1 MAKNKS
7 KQDGDINSAIFFKNA
22 LDEINFLEKGT
33 DVYQKHQHKILKE
46 YKSHINTINNKQ
58 QKSSIIITLN
68 KMKDRLKQQD
78 KLQQN
83 NNREISKLQSK
94 LSQAQES
101 IMKKIEGVQKGNLD
115 ISNAVLS
122 NNIKN
127 SLTQI
132 QENLQEELKNHMKE
146 IQLNIDK
153 IQDAPNKN
161 EQGLTK
167 FFRLLIHKVKI
178 LINQCRNY

>member
-1 MAKNKS
+1 
-7 KQDGDINSAIFFKNA
+7 
-22 LDEINFLEKGT
+22 
-33 DVYQKHQHKILKE
+33 
-46 YKSHINTINNKQ
+46 
-58 QKSSIIITLN
+58 
-68 KMKDRLKQQD
+68 
-78 KLQQN
+78 
-83 NNREISKLQSK
+83 
-94 LSQAQES
+94 
-101 IMKKIEGVQKGNLD
+101 LD